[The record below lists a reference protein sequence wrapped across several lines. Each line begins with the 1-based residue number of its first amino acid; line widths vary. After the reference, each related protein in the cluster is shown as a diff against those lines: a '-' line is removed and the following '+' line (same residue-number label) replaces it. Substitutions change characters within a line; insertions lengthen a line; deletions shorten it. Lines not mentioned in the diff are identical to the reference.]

1 MLDNIIAYYGAPAL
15 AGIKPSN
22 ICSFSRRD
30 HPDAEHEI
38 DTLNSLLNDK
48 GIYFEILCS
57 CKRRVM
63 IMIYRKQCLKKYI
76 FNDEIHSLLCRY
88 GYPQNGDLKTYIEF
102 LKKRIS
108 SSGEFPHE
116 IGAFLGYPAE
126 DIYAFINGDKK
137 CLYTG
142 YWKVYHDV
150 ESSLK
155 IFKRY
160 DICRN
165 ALRKRID
172 NGHTIVSLF
181 GNSKRC
187 A

>member
-1 MLDNIIAYYGAPAL
+1 MLDNIIAYHGAPAL

-30 HPDAEHEI
+30 YPDSEREI
-38 DTLNSLLNDK
+38 DNLNRLLNEK

-57 CKRRVM
+57 CERRVM
-63 IMIYRKQCLKKYI
+63 IMMYRKQCLEKYI
-76 FNDEIHSLLCRY
+76 FNTEIRSLLSLY
-88 GYPQNGDLKTYIEF
+88 GYPKDGDLKDYIDF

-108 SSGEFPHE
+108 SSSEFPHE
-116 IGAFLGYPAE
+116 IGAFLGYPIE

-150 ESSLK
+150 ENSVR

-160 DICRN
+160 DVCRN
-165 ALRKRID
+165 ALKKRID

-181 GNSKRC
+181 GNSKSC